1 VSATGLR
8 RGLSRE
14 IRELIEK
21 VKASRKM
28 LRPELD
34 AILASLDP
42 EHFTEELQ
50 QVVEQLDTVPLIRA
64 ASSHAP
70 NVGPPLPGAGRIS
83 RRYLKE
89 IDHFRAMTREE
100 EVAAAKRLEFALER
114 VHAAE
119 FRSSSVRSA
128 RETEY
133 DLLFNEFVE
142 RNLHI
147 VVSEVYDYRTYSVP
161 LDDLVQE
168 GNAALMHAVEK
179 FDWRKGVRFRTYV
192 AWWIKQAVER
202 HLAAQKGAVRVP
214 HHLQQKLRRLKRQGV
229 LPRGF
234 DGNPSLGE
242 VATAFDVD
250 TEQAAHLVQSSRA
263 TYSLDQPIH
272 DDDGDRYR
280 DVLSETWEPSDSDRS
295 QILRHRMRSLLSGL
309 DERERTVL
317 RLRFGLDGR
326 KARTL
331 EEIGTVLHL
340 SRERSRQIQQ
350 HALGK
355 LKLRV
360 SKTSL
365 EDEI

>member
-1 VSATGLR
+1 MSANGTHS
-8 RGLSRE
+8 GLSQEVRDLVKKAE
-14 IRELIEK
+14 TRKAFSRTELDKMLAALDVEDFEPQLELLARELG
-21 VKASRKM
+21 
-28 LRPELD
+28 
-34 AILASLDP
+34 
-42 EHFTEELQ
+42 TY
-50 QVVEQLDTVPLIRA
+50 PLEREPGRGDE
-64 ASSHAP
+64 SFQH
-70 NVGPPLPGAGRIS
+70 GLPGSGRIS

-89 IDHFRAMTREE
+89 LDRFPSMTRED

-114 VHAAE
+114 IAQSE
-119 FRSSSVRSA
+119 FRTPAVRNA
-128 RETEY
+128 RKTEY
-133 DLLFNEFVE
+133 EVLFNEFVE

-147 VVSEVYDYRTYSVP
+147 VVSEVYAYRTYAVP

-202 HLAAQKGAVRVP
+202 HLAALKGAVRVP

-234 DGNPSLGE
+234 EGATS
-242 VATAFDVD
+242 VADVASAFKVD
-250 TEQAAHLVQSSRA
+250 REQAGHLVESSRA
-263 TYSLDQPIH
+263 SFSLEQEIDE
-272 DDDGDRYR
+272 DGDRYR
-280 DVLSETWEPSDSDRS
+280 DVIAERWEPTDSERQS
-295 QILRHRMRSLLSGL
+295 TLKNRIRHLLSDL

-331 EEIGTVLHL
+331 EEVGTVLHL

-350 HALGK
+350 SALGK
-355 LKLRV
+355 LKLRAGE
-360 SKTSL
+360 TSL
-365 EDEI
+365 KDEL